1 MAFHRRGFIK
11 AVYAVPAVA
20 LGTKKLAASNGTQQS
35 QSARAGGTQPA
46 SEERTRGERIIEP
59 ARAVPVAEKVDVL
72 VAGGGPSG
80 VSAAVAAARAG
91 ASVALIER
99 NGCLGGNGTAGL
111 MGYFGGTDNDHVQG
125 LVKEIHERLRNENG
139 MRRVQVENNGIFF
152 DVEAMK
158 YVVLQMMEENG
169 VKLRLYTLAAKPIME
184 GHVVKGAFLE
194 SKSGR
199 QAILAKMVVD
209 ATGDADLAAASGAPC
224 EKGRES
230 DRKTRPMALLFRIG
244 NIDYPKLAKY
254 VAENPDDVHPSARA
268 GMLDLKNQVIRI
280 FGFQE
285 TCIKAHKN
293 GDLDPDLHYIR
304 FEGMTRAST
313 AILNTTR
320 MYDVDGSKAEDLT
333 KATVIGYKQIRQ
345 LLNVMRKYIPGLE
358 NIELIEVAP
367 NMGVRES
374 RRIVGEYVYQIEDV
388 SRSTRFPD
396 TLCTTYRQ
404 GTPGTEQH
412 SPDGGEG
419 KRRER
424 GPESPPPPPP
434 PPTPRIRTPLNRY
447 HIPYRCL
454 LPQKVENLLVPGR
467 AMSASHLAGVW
478 FRGMPNCVMTGQ
490 IAGVSA
496 AVAARLGA
504 VARKVDIAQV
514 QNTLRKQ
521 GIRIE

>member
-1 MAFHRRGFIK
+1 
-11 AVYAVPAVA
+11 
-20 LGTKKLAASNGTQQS
+20 
-35 QSARAGGTQPA
+35 
-46 SEERTRGERIIEP
+46 
-59 ARAVPVAEKVDVL
+59 
-72 VAGGGPSG
+72 
-80 VSAAVAAARAG
+80 
-91 ASVALIER
+91 
-99 NGCLGGNGTAGL
+99 
-111 MGYFGGTDNDHVQG
+111 
-125 LVKEIHERLRNENG
+125 
-139 MRRVQVENNGIFF
+139 
-152 DVEAMK
+152 
-158 YVVLQMMEENG
+158 
-169 VKLRLYTLAAKPIME
+169 RLYTLAAKPIME